1 MNNQLTDQVNAV
13 GNKNSEC
20 AVLLAISELN
30 VPKLIS
36 VAVMAADSEG
46 IKVAKV
52 LMMEEENLGV
62 NEVALEEDM
71 SWSSKLRLQETNL
84 VAGRNHS

>member
-1 MNNQLTDQVNAV
+1 M
-13 GNKNSEC
+13 
-20 AVLLAISELN
+20 LLAISELN
-30 VPKLIS
+30 VPKLVS
-36 VAVMAADSEG
+36 VVVMAADSEG

-62 NEVALEEDM
+62 NEVAQEEEM

>member
-1 MNNQLTDQVNAV
+1 M
-13 GNKNSEC
+13 
-20 AVLLAISELN
+20 LLAISELN
-30 VPKLIS
+30 VPKLVS
-36 VAVMAADSEG
+36 VVVMAADSEG

>member
-1 MNNQLTDQVNAV
+1 M
-13 GNKNSEC
+13 
-20 AVLLAISELN
+20 LLAISELN

>member
-1 MNNQLTDQVNAV
+1 M
-13 GNKNSEC
+13 
-20 AVLLAISELN
+20 LLAISELN
-30 VPKLIS
+30 VPKLVSI
-36 VAVMAADSEG
+36 VVMAADLEG

>member
-1 MNNQLTDQVNAV
+1 M
-13 GNKNSEC
+13 
-20 AVLLAISELN
+20 LLAISELN
-30 VPKLIS
+30 VPKLVS
-36 VAVMAADSEG
+36 VVVMAADSKG

-52 LMMEEENLGV
+52 LIMEEEKLGV
-62 NEVALEEDM
+62 NEVTVEEDM

>member
-1 MNNQLTDQVNAV
+1 M
-13 GNKNSEC
+13 
-20 AVLLAISELN
+20 LLAISELN
-30 VPKLIS
+30 VPKLVS
-36 VAVMAADSEG
+36 VVVMAADSEG

-62 NEVALEEDM
+62 NEVAQEEDM

>member
-1 MNNQLTDQVNAV
+1 M
-13 GNKNSEC
+13 
-20 AVLLAISELN
+20 LLAISELN
-30 VPKLIS
+30 VPKLVS
-36 VAVMAADSEG
+36 VVVMAADSEG

-52 LMMEEENLGV
+52 LMMKEENLGV

-71 SWSSKLRLQETNL
+71 SWSSKPRLQETNL